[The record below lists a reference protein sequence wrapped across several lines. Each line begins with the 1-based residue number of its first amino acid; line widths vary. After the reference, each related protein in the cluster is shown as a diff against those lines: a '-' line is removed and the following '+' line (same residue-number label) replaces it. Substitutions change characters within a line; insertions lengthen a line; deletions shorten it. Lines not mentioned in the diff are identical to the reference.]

1 MVERSAP
8 TDVRLRFFG
17 PLREFPHMMAARLSK
32 IDYSREMA
40 LVATSLDPPGDILG
54 VARVIGDPDNERA
67 EFAVFV
73 RSDLKG
79 RGLGYKLM
87 TEILAYARKR
97 GLKTVFGDVLWEN
110 ATMLKMAKELGFVI
124 KAGPSPETVEVTLDL

>member
-1 MVERSAP
+1 
-8 TDVRLRFFG
+8 
-17 PLREFPHMMAARLSK
+17 MMAARLSQ

-40 LVATSLDPPGDILG
+40 LVATSLNSTSEILA
-54 VARVIGDPDNERA
+54 VARLIGDPDNERA

-79 RGLGYKLM
+79 RGLGYALM

-97 GLKTVFGDVLWEN
+97 GLQTVFGDVLREN
-110 ATMLKMAKELGFVI
+110 TTMLQMAKELGFVL
-124 KAGPSPETVEVTLDL
+124 KPSASPETVEVTLDLTAPPRN